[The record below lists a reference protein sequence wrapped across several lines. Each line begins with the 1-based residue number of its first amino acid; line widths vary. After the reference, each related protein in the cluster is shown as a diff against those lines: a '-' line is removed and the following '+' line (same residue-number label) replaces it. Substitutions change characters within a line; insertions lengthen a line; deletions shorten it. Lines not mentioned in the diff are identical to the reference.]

1 MLSAVPGADLPT
13 VSRICTTKGV
23 PGTPGGGGGDRPDTG
38 GGWSQGRNEAIAGCP
53 SAAGW

>member
-13 VSRICTTKGV
+13 VSRICITKGV
-23 PGTPGGGGGDRPDTG
+23 LGTPGGGGDRPDAG

>member
-13 VSRICTTKGV
+13 VSRIFTTKGV
-23 PGTPGGGGGDRPDTG
+23 PGTPGGCGDRPNAG